1 MIKRPNLERTPN
13 YDLTFD
19 LMGRQLAQKLR
30 EAVNSKGI
38 SATGNLANSFIYD
51 ENEGVVKFLKYG
63 EIVDGGRRSG
73 GFPPIRPIV
82 EWINAKGISTGN
94 KTDEQVAFAIAK
106 TIEKRGYRP
115 QPFIQP
121 TISELEQRFALQKEL
136 DKLNEL
142 QIQGAFK
149 TQEEYNQALL
159 NLQLKYQEKDKEI
172 KDKYDAEELQRKI
185 ELRQKTL
192 ELAGSAFGAL
202 SELAGSFNTKNE
214 KDARKQFQVQKAFNL
229 AAAITN
235 TGMAVTGA
243 LTAGGNPIKLATGMQ
258 FVEAGI
264 AATVGAANIIKIA
277 NSRFG
282 GGAGGGGNT
291 DVPNPAAGGGMT
303 AQFNTIGTSGINQ
316 LATLQQ
322 QPVQAYVV
330 SGEVTSAQSLD
341 RNRVQNATL

>member
-82 EWINAKGISTGN
+82 EWINAKGISVGN

-121 TISELEQRFALQKEL
+121 TISELEQRFA
-136 DKLNEL
+136 
-142 QIQGAFK
+142 
-149 TQEEYNQALL
+149 EYF
-159 NLQLKYQEKDKEI
+159 
-172 KDKYDAEELQRKI
+172 AEAIADDI
-185 ELRQKTL
+185 ELN
-192 ELAGSAFGAL
+192 A
-202 SELAGSFNTKNE
+202 
-214 KDARKQFQVQKAFNL
+214 QVYFDNNVNNKKFTINL
-229 AAAITN
+229 
-235 TGMAVTGA
+235 G
-243 LTAGGNPIKLATGMQ
+243 K
-258 FVEAGI
+258 
-264 AATVGAANIIKIA
+264 KK
-277 NSRFG
+277 
-282 GGAGGGGNT
+282 
-291 DVPNPAAGGGMT
+291 
-303 AQFNTIGTSGINQ
+303 
-316 LATLQQ
+316 
-322 QPVQAYVV
+322 
-330 SGEVTSAQSLD
+330 
-341 RNRVQNATL
+341 